1 MIIVICYLRKHT
13 GNCFFVVYICLYL
26 FRCKIC
32 FTKNWCSLNCF
43 NRDKETHKLFCDK
56 DAPARKKKGDR
67 QDRRAS
73 WMARQRD
80 FVNVAAREVQS
91 WGNDDHPYVEEVMQL
106 QSNHIE
112 HEVD

>member
-1 MIIVICYLRKHT
+1 
-13 GNCFFVVYICLYL
+13 
-26 FRCKIC
+26 
-32 FTKNWCSLNCF
+32 
-43 NRDKETHKLFCDK
+43 
-56 DAPARKKKGDR
+56 
-67 QDRRAS
+67 
-73 WMARQRD
+73 MARQRD